1 MPSSPNVKPSDWKK
15 SLSAMEYSQ
24 LIPELVTLVEEAGAA
39 ILDIYESEFSV
50 EIKDDDSPL
59 TQADLASHRIISA
72 GLSRLSPNIP
82 VISEESAL
90 PNYGVRR
97 DWNRYWLVDPLDGTK
112 EFVNRNGEFT
122 VNIALIVKNK
132 SQIGIVGVPTQGI
145 VYTGDTVASEAK
157 RIKWVNGERLFDDI
171 GTRVWEGRDSLEVVA
186 SRSHGSQRL
195 EHFLT
200 LLSNGFGDIKM
211 KRVGSSLKLC
221 VLSEGNADIYPRLGP
236 TSEWDIAAAHAILS
250 AAGGELLTLSGD
262 QFLYNKES
270 LLNPDF
276 VAVADAGL
284 KWRDQISQSGLAEL
298 Y

>member
-1 MPSSPNVKPSDWKK
+1 MD
-15 SLSAMEYSQ
+15 YSQ

-39 ILDIYESEFSV
+39 ILEIYESEFSV
-50 EIKDDDSPL
+50 ELKDDDSPL
-59 TQADLASHRIISA
+59 TQADLASHRIISS
-72 GLSRLSPNIP
+72 GLSTLSPNIP
-82 VISEESAL
+82 IISEESPL
-90 PNYGVRR
+90 PNYRDRR
-97 DWNRYWLVDPLDGTK
+97 DWSQYWLVDPLDGTK

-122 VNIALIVKNK
+122 VNIALIVDNK
-132 SQIGIVGVPTQGI
+132 TRIGIVGVPTQGI

-157 RIKWVNGERLFDDI
+157 RIKLKDGERFFHDI
-171 GTRVWEGRDSLEVVA
+171 GARVWEGIDSLEVVA

-195 EHFLT
+195 DDFLA
-200 LLSNGFGDIKM
+200 LLADGFGDLKM

-221 VLSEGNADIYPRLGP
+221 VLAEGNADIYPRLGP

-250 AAGGELLTLSGD
+250 AAGGEILTLSGD
-262 QFLYNKES
+262 NFLYNKES

-284 KWRDQISQSGLAEL
+284 KWRNQISQSGLANL